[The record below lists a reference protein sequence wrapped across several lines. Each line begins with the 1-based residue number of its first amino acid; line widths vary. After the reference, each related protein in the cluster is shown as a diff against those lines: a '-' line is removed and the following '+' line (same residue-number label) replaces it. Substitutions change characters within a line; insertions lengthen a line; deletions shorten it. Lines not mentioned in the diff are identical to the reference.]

1 MDNIRSMLTP
11 LIIIIVLLRSMWLMR
26 TLYGTTRGGLDTELL
41 DWMIYR
47 TTFVEF
53 DIGLGTD
60 YAMFALYVTLIVC
73 NLMYKRLMA
82 AMENN

>member
-1 MDNIRSMLTP
+1 MRLFDLYMGLQGGVGYRIIRL
-11 LIIIIVLLRSMWLMR
+11 
-26 TLYGTTRGGLDTELL
+26 
-41 DWMIYR
+41 MIYR

-53 DIGLGTD
+53 DIGLGTA

-82 AMENN
+82 LWRIIK

>member
-1 MDNIRSMLTP
+1 
-11 LIIIIVLLRSMWLMR
+11 MR
-26 TLYGTTRGGLDTELL
+26 LFDPLYGTTRGGLNTELL

-53 DIGLGTD
+53 DLGLGSA

-73 NLMYKRLMA
+73 LLMYKRLIKV
-82 AMENN
+82 MENT